1 MHDGSL
7 YCAPCAISTS
17 TNDKN
22 PSPVQESILAC
33 TGKGRTCKC
42 DSCAASRREKAKIQK
57 RNSRARKK
65 LQLQNDVAER
75 GKCQTMGACDCIQH
89 AVQTQNAIN
98 AEKKAEHR
106 FGIKSKHDDHLAS
119 HGVCEALDPS
129 KCGCPQ
135 HQYIN
140 ALKDASR
147 RMVEHRSVLVYIFAL
162 TDIGLTVSDLVL
174 CAIIRCICII

>member
-65 LQLQNDVAER
+65 FQLQNDITDR

-98 AEKKAEHR
+98 AEKKA
-106 FGIKSKHDDHLAS
+106 
-119 HGVCEALDPS
+119 AL
-129 KCGCPQ
+129 
-135 HQYIN
+135 
-140 ALKDASR
+140 SR
-147 RMVEHRSVLVYIFAL
+147 VLRMLN
-162 TDIGLTVSDLVL
+162 LVL
-174 CAIIRCICII
+174 SHKLTMEYVNKFRPPLFILLKMKEILGELDFPPYGSTEDRMEAQRYMAIRVLCVFFSYGP